1 MKILLTLIMCFSLSF
16 SAIAGKLE
24 VVKEGQPAPYDGLLA
39 DQDQMKEFRQINEE
53 KKLLEEKTEK
63 QEQLS
68 KIKEVETT
76 YYKENLDKTREELDK
91 QEKRTFLTGVAF
103 FLGGVLMTVGVGGLV
118 LLAVP

>member
-1 MKILLTLIMCFSLSF
+1 MKIILTLIMCFSLSF

-24 VVKEGQPAPYDGLLA
+24 IVKEGQPAPYDGLLA

-76 YYKENLDKTREELDK
+76 YYKENLEKTREELDR
-91 QEKRTFLTGVAF
+91 QEKRAFLTGVAF
-103 FLGGVLMTVGVGGLV
+103 FVGGILMTVGVGGLV